1 MERDILCPRC
11 GTTCENRGSVFA
23 CRNCG
28 FAFGRYETS
37 FLSQAI
43 FSGTIKTEST
53 VTQTIEQCVG
63 KGGDGTSIVLRIGG
77 NQSGD

>member
-1 MERDILCPRC
+1 MEENILCPRC
-11 GTTCENRGSVFA
+11 GSSCDGKGSVFA
-23 CRNCG
+23 CHKCG

-37 FLSQAI
+37 SLSKSI

-53 VTQTIEQCVG
+53 VTQKIERPVG
-63 KGGDGTSIVLRIGG
+63 TGGEGKPIVLRIGG